1 MFSNAYDTY
10 VGKPLAHLDHVP
22 STLKRLSVANDLLS
36 LGDGVQAITHAN
48 GQGIPFLN
56 FPLSM
61 VGFNRKPITVMDD
74 RPYTNKNGIVTN
86 SSERV
91 ALLVAAFVQQDI
103 IDGNMAVVRGTQ
115 STVARAL
122 ARSWGS
128 QIIRQ
133 SGIEE
138 DKALTVY
145 IILIHYYNCL
155 VNGNVGDMVF
165 TSQNLC
171 QQVMG
176 IDRRRS
182 LEVLEQ
188 IDFIDTLPKLHET
201 LVNYPGMYK
210 LKNMQVKDLIALG
223 QRIWY
228 SATGKQI
235 VGAGLEHPPLLI
247 GMCAAT
253 IADKNAYG
261 KTPLGM
267 QLDPKYN
274 EKNNRA
280 LVMTITN
287 SYPILL

>member
-22 STLKRLSVANDLLS
+22 STLKRLSVTKDLS
-36 LGDGVQAITHAN
+36 ELGDGVLRLDHAS

-61 VGFNRKPITVMDD
+61 IGYNRKPITVMDD
-74 RPYTNKNGIVTN
+74 RPYTNKSGVITN
-86 SSERV
+86 AAERI
-91 ALLVAAFVQQDI
+91 ALLVTSFVQQDV
-103 IDGNMAVVRGTQ
+103 IDGNMAVIRSTTA
-115 STVARAL
+115 TVARAL

-133 SGIEE
+133 SGLEE
-138 DKALTVY
+138 EKALTVY
-145 IILIHYYNCL
+145 ITLIHYYNCL
-155 VNGNVGDMVF
+155 VNDNVGDMVF

-176 IDRRRS
+176 IDRKRS

-188 IDFIDTLPKLHET
+188 LGYINTLPKLHEA

-235 VGAGLEHPPLLI
+235 VGAGLEHAPLLV

-253 IADKNAYG
+253 IANKNAYG

-287 SYPILL
+287 SYPIIL